1 MMTSFPIATP
11 IPALSSDQTLGD
23 EEPASSME
31 EQRENDLIVQNAIDE
46 IMDMHMIERPD
57 NTTKN
62 YEPKQKE
69 WKVSTMKIDID
80 LVVIKGRLRRL
91 TTYLSTGL
99 VCEDELFAGWQISAI
114 RLGGRRKTSSLHEN

>member
-1 MMTSFPIATP
+1 MTSFPIENP

-31 EQRENDLIVQNAIDE
+31 EQRENDLIIQSAYDE
-46 IMDMHMIERPD
+46 IMEMHRTERPE

-69 WKVSTMKIDID
+69 WKVSITKID
-80 LVVIKGRLRRL
+80 KR
-91 TTYLSTGL
+91 
-99 VCEDELFAGWQISAI
+99 
-114 RLGGRRKTSSLHEN
+114 